1 MTFLEDK
8 LNKFVIALRARHG
21 PLPIHVFVGELD
33 AVLLIFLVSP
43 FFPNVFVPKLQ
54 LRKSLRGFAITS
66 KYWNSN
72 LPGIQLLIPYS
83 IEDMWLTIPSQLS
96 FVLFR
101 FALFCFVF
109 SGSFEKHKKKPL
121 VGYRYCRHS
130 LKDFNQQ
137 SGYRPKYFNV
147 WQPLT
152 YKVQSEGGH
161 DYIAPFLDLRWR

>member
-54 LRKSLRGFAITS
+54 LRKSLRGLAITS

-83 IEDMWLTIPSQLS
+83 IEDMWFTIPLQLS

-109 SGSFEKHKKKPL
+109 SGSFEKHKKN
-121 VGYRYCRHS
+121 
-130 LKDFNQQ
+130 LKSATGTAGIHWRISTSNQAIDQ
-137 SGYRPKYFNV
+137 NISMCNN
-147 WQPLT
+147 L
-152 YKVQSEGGH
+152 
-161 DYIAPFLDLRWR
+161 